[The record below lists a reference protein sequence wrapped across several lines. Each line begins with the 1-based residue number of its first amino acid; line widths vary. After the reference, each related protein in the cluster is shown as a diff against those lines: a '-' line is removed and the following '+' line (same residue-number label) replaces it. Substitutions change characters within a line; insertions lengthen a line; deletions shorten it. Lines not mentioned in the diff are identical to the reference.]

1 MLYSVWGKRHTDDKE
16 ILVAKGLV
24 ARTDAVAVVIAAL
37 YNGWSSLRIAEYRD
51 A

>member
-1 MLYSVWGKRHTDDKE
+1 MLYSVWGKQQTDDKE

-37 YNGWSSLRIAEYRD
+37 YNGGRALRITEYRD